1 MSRTMFLSLAIC
13 LVAFAEPGS
22 AQETSSVW
30 EYLARRA
37 TGLSAQRPPLPD
49 SVAGWE
55 KQRAELTGRL
65 TAALGLPEREPMK
78 AAVTSS
84 KTEGDLLVE
93 EVAFLWAERVYVSG
107 TVLRRQQANGR
118 QGAVIVTPGWLGHY
132 TSRPYRQFVDALAR
146 QGMLVLF
153 IDDPRVGR
161 RQAPYAGLYALAS
174 AAGTQVMGIGVFD
187 ALRGLDYLLTRADVD
202 AGKIGI
208 AGWAEGA
215 LQAYLAAAL
224 EPRLQFIV
232 AAQGSTTYESLVQAS
247 VEHPGL
253 ANPSAFVA
261 GMLGVGDID
270 RVAACLAPRWVLM
283 AGGAGR
289 WPSAGYE
296 HVQKT
301 VQAAYRLHDA
311 EDRLRLIPGDVQDEL
326 TPYITPVV
334 DWLESSVLPSL
345 KSSDALPM
353 ACGEPDEPDFSMLGY
368 LQRRVEAKGASTNSV
383 AFRSAK
389 GRPSAERKATIQ
401 RFCSWTGTK
410 GASLPAEPLTQATW
424 QAHREKI
431 VAWLRTA
438 CPPPS
443 AAQAVTDSVLESSES
458 DGVVTE
464 RIALGVDADFRCPA
478 VLVRPA
484 AGDGKRRGVIL
495 SHDDRQCA
503 VVARLAEAARR
514 LAAADCVVIVPE
526 HASVHPQSLQPLA
539 SAEQP
544 SFYGDE
550 AGRFYGP
557 ADAVGL
563 PPLALRVA
571 ENLAAFRHLA
581 GRSEI
586 DPAQIV
592 VAGLG
597 LGSLDASIAA
607 LVEERIAG
615 VAAVDVTTLRDWA
628 VNVAPREL
636 HFFHLMP
643 YLPSLAD
650 VTDWDCVVAAIAPR
664 PVVMVRLTDGWPRSG
679 FDQLAER
686 AASVFRLHNAADS
699 LLALGPRDVS
709 EELEAAAP
717 AGVRKHLIAAA
728 RTLVPAPP
736 TPGLVGT
743 PDVLKS
749 RATVDSAAG
758 LIWLVAEMSG
768 YDQELAGSGYRLTTW
783 SFFNDNR
790 DAQKG
795 RAITPLIFRREGDGY
810 QLTGVG
816 KTRSNAGTGLQ
827 TFEFE
832 PAAGTDEVGDGYYFG
847 WYDGD
852 AAGPPNAGVV
862 EFEDAPDARMVILTA
877 DGQMGGQRVQVGKP
891 YRPQSEFRRQ
901 YSITAVSKK
910 P

>member
-1 MSRTMFLSLAIC
+1 MFLSLTIC

-37 TGLSAQRPPLPD
+37 TGLSAQLPPLPD

-84 KTEGDLLVE
+84 ETEGDLLVE

-107 TVLRRQQANGR
+107 TVIRRQQANGR

-146 QGMLVLF
+146 QGTLVLF

-174 AAGTQVMGIGVFD
+174 AAGTQVMGIQVFD

-232 AAQGSTTYESLVQAS
+232 AAQGSTTYESLVQTS

-261 GMLGVGDID
+261 GMLGLADMD
-270 RVAACLAPRWVLM
+270 RVAACVAPRPVLM

-296 HVQKT
+296 RVQKT
-301 VQAAYRLHDA
+301 VQAAYRLYGA
-311 EDRLRLIPGDVQDEL
+311 EDRLRLIPGDGQDEL

-334 DWLESSVLPSL
+334 EWLESSVLPSL
-345 KSSDALPM
+345 KSSDALPL

-368 LQRRVEAKGASTNSV
+368 LQRRIEA
-383 AFRSAK
+383 
-389 GRPSAERKATIQ
+389 Q
-401 RFCSWTGTK
+401 D
-410 GASLPAEPLTQATW
+410 ASLPAEPLTKAGW
-424 QAHREKI
+424 QAHREKV

-438 CPPPS
+438 CPPS

-458 DGVVTE
+458 DGLVTE
-464 RIALGVDADFRCPA
+464 RIALGVDANFRCPA
-478 VLVRPA
+478 VLVRPV
-484 AGDGKRRGVIL
+484 AGAGKRRGVIL

-503 VVARLAEAARR
+503 AVARLADAARR
-514 LAAADCVVIVPE
+514 LAAAGSVVIVPD

-550 AGRFYGP
+550 AARFYGP

-571 ENLAAFRHLA
+571 EDLAAFRHLA
-581 GRSEI
+581 SRSEI

-592 VAGLG
+592 VAGVG
-597 LGSLDASIAA
+597 LGSLDAAIAA

-650 VTDWDCVVAAIAPR
+650 VTDWDCVYAAIAPR
-664 PVVMVRLTDGWPRSG
+664 PLVIVRLTDGWPRSG
-679 FDQLAER
+679 FDRVAER
-686 AASVFRLHNAADS
+686 AASVVPLHDAADS

-717 AGVRKHLIAAA
+717 AGVLKHLIAAA

-758 LIWLVAEMSG
+758 LIWLVAETSG

-783 SFFNDNR
+783 SFFNDNA

-795 RAITPLIFRREGDGY
+795 RAVTPLIFRREGDGY

-816 KTRSNAGTGLQ
+816 KTRTNAGTGLQ

-901 YSITAVSKK
+901 YSITAASKK